1 MPAGMKKFNCIIID
15 DDDIDRLT
23 VVSHVRKF
31 ATLHIAGVFAS
42 AAEALPLIAS
52 QDIDILFLD
61 IDMPMGSGLDFR
73 RSLQH
78 IPVCIFITAHAEHAV
93 ESFELEALDFI
104 VKPLKSDRFHK
115 TIDRIVEFMEVKHK
129 VALYE
134 AGLGTDTIFIKEGHD
149 QVKIKLHD
157 ILYLEALKDY
167 TLIITNQ
174 KRHCVLSSLGTLL
187 KETHFT
193 SFVRIHRSYAIHKTF
208 VKKIGSTEVELIN
221 STTLPVGRSYKEN
234 LSLLQ

>member
-1 MPAGMKKFNCIIID
+1 MKKFNCIIID
-15 DDDIDRLT
+15 DDEIDRLT

-31 ATLHIAGVFAS
+31 ERLHIAGVFAS
-42 AAEALPLIAS
+42 TAEAQLIMAS
-52 QDIDILFLD
+52 QNIDILFLD
-61 IDMPMGSGLDFR
+61 IDMPEGSGLDFR
-73 RSLQH
+73 RSVQH

-104 VKPLKSDRFHK
+104 VKPLRQERFCK

-134 AGLGTDTIFIKEGHD
+134 AGLGSDTIFIKEGHE

-157 ILYLEALKDY
+157 IVYLEALKDY

-174 KRHCVLSSLGTLL
+174 RRHCVLSSLGTLL
-187 KETHFT
+187 RETHFI

-208 VKKIGSTEVELIN
+208 VKKIRNAEVELIDA
-221 STTLPVGRSYKEN
+221 TILPVGRSYKEN

>member
-1 MPAGMKKFNCIIID
+1 MKKLNCIIID

-23 VVSHVRKF
+23 VLSHARKF
-31 ATLHIAGVFAS
+31 ETLHIAGVFAS
-42 AAEALPLIAS
+42 TAEALPLIAS

-61 IDMPMGSGLDFR
+61 IDMPTGSGLDFR
-73 RSLQH
+73 RNVQH
-78 IPVCIFITAHAEHAV
+78 IPVCIFITSHAEHAV

-104 VKPLKSDRFHK
+104 VKPLNQARFMK
-115 TIDRIVEFMEVKHK
+115 TISRIEEFMNVKHK
-129 VALYE
+129 AALYE

-174 KRHCVLSSLGTLL
+174 KRHCVLSSLGILL
-187 KETHFT
+187 KEAHFS
-193 SFVRIHRSYAIHKTF
+193 SFVRIHRSYAIHKAF
-208 VKKIGSTEVELIN
+208 VKKIGSAEVELIN
-221 STTLPVGRSYKEN
+221 ATTLPVGRSYKEN

>member
-1 MPAGMKKFNCIIID
+1 MKKLNCIIID

-23 VVSHVRKF
+23 VVSHVKKF
-31 ATLHIAGVFAS
+31 ETLHIAGIFAS
-42 AAEALPLIAS
+42 TAEALPLIGS

-61 IDMPMGSGLDFR
+61 IDMPTGSGLDFR
-73 RSLQH
+73 RSMQH
-78 IPVCIFITAHAEHAV
+78 IPVCIFITAHPEHAL

-104 VKPLKSDRFHK
+104 VKPLKHDRFAK
-115 TIDRIVEFMEVKHK
+115 TINRITEFMEVRQK
-129 VALYE
+129 AAMYE
-134 AGLGTDTIFIKEGHD
+134 ATLGEDTIFIKEGHD

-174 KRHCVLSSLGTLL
+174 KRHCVLSSIGSLL
-187 KETHFT
+187 KEAHFN
-193 SFVRIHRSYAIHKTF
+193 SFVRIHRSYAIHKAF
-208 VKKIGSTEVELIN
+208 VKKIGSAEVELIN
-221 STTLPVGRSYKEN
+221 ATTLPVGRSYKEN

>member
-1 MPAGMKKFNCIIID
+1 MRKFKCIIID

-23 VVSHVRKF
+23 VLAHARKF
-31 ATLHIAGVFAS
+31 DVLHVAGVFAS
-42 AAEALPLIAS
+42 TAEALNLIAS

-61 IDMPMGSGLDFR
+61 IDMPTGSGLDFR

-104 VKPLKSDRFHK
+104 VKPLKQERFRK
-115 TIDRIVEFMEVKHK
+115 TIDRMVEFMEVRHK

-134 AGLGTDTIFIKEGHD
+134 AGLGTDTIFIKEGHE

-167 TLIITNQ
+167 TLIITPQ

-187 KETHFT
+187 KGTHFT
-193 SFVRIHRSYAIHKTF
+193 SFVRIHRSYAIHKAF
-208 VKKIGSTEVELIN
+208 VKKIGSTEVELLN
-221 STTLPVGRSYKEN
+221 GTTLPVGRSYKEI
-234 LSLLQ
+234 LSRLQ